1 MLLETYIQARLRSC
15 NTVHSESWI
24 GDLKKAVAD
33 LSGSPT
39 AQKSSAEVGASL
51 DTLGK
56 AFADSDLDKAKE
68 SFATAVGALQTWIGD
83 AGLTSQIKGL

>member
-1 MLLETYIQARLRSC
+1 MLLETYVQARLRSC

-56 AFADSDLDKAKE
+56 AFADSE
-68 SFATAVGALQTWIGD
+68 SWTKQRSLLQ
-83 AGLTSQIKGL
+83 QQ